1 MSLAKDKPY
10 YAEPSDYED
19 DVSSWA
25 FEQAQLLRLGRL
37 REVDLPNVI
46 EEIESLGNE
55 QLHALESFYS
65 LLIMHLLKWQFQ
77 PERRSRSW
85 QLTILN
91 SRNQIKRRE
100 RRNAKLRAGAGS
112 IVADIYFEA
121 VEEAATETG
130 IPVSRFPNPCPYTIE
145 DLRRQDFLPE

>member
-25 FEQAQLLRLGRL
+25 FKQAQLLRLGRL

-55 QLHALESFYS
+55 QPHALESFYS

-100 RRNAKLRAGAGS
+100 KRNAKLRAVAGS

-130 IPVSRFPNPCPYTIE
+130 IPASRFPNPCPYTIE

>member
-19 DVSSWA
+19 DVYSWA
-25 FEQAQLLRLGRL
+25 FEQAQLMRLGRF

-55 QLHALESFYS
+55 QRRALKSSYR
-65 LLIMHLLKWQFQ
+65 LLIAHLLKWQFQ

-85 QLTILN
+85 FNTIGRERDNIEDREESNRAL
-91 SRNQIKRRE
+91 RRE
-100 RRNAKLRAGAGS
+100 APILVAEIYKRAARQAAREAKLDA
-112 IVADIYFEA
+112 A
-121 VEEAATETG
+121 VLPDE
-130 IPVSRFPNPCPYTIE
+130 CPYLIE
-145 DLRRQDFLPE
+145 QLRDDNFLPE

>member
-19 DVSSWA
+19 DFSSWA
-25 FEQAQLLRLGRL
+25 FEQAQLMRLGRF

-65 LLIMHLLKWQFQ
+65 LLIMHLLKWQLQ

-85 QLTILN
+85 QLTIVN

-100 RRNAKLRAGAGS
+100 KRNTKLRAGAEA
-112 IVADIYFEA
+112 IVADIYSEA
-121 VEEAATETG
+121 LEEAATETG
-130 IPVSRFPNPCPYTIE
+130 IAVSVFSTECPYTIE
-145 DLRRQDFLPE
+145 QLRDRDFLPQ